1 MLIAR
6 AAFLIILLP
15 LQVILLVIF
24 ALCDLAWIIRSQLRK
39 QNTGTTKPLSGLCSI
54 IVLNWNGRELLAE
67 SIPKVLKAVE
77 FDGEPHQVLVVDNG
91 STDGSVEWL
100 RSTYPDVDIL
110 ALERNLG
117 FGEGNNQGV
126 QAARHDAVVLLNND
140 MLVAEDF
147 LSPLL
152 KGLSDPGVF
161 AVAGQVFF
169 PEDKRREET
178 GNTRGRFEW
187 GYLHLSHEEVQPFHS
202 IRKVIP
208 VLWAG
213 GGCSAFRRDRFLE
226 LGGFCDLFSPCYL
239 EDTDLS
245 YRAWRRGWK
254 VLFAAESKVLH
265 KHRASSSVRFEPHQ
279 LKSLIETRK
288 LWYLWKNYQLRSL
301 AAHFL
306 LFPCNISKW
315 LSMADYFSAL
325 GKLPRILWLRF
336 LEPHRK
342 VYDGTL
348 RKWTHHPISY
358 LNHFDADRASKSRQE
373 GSPARILVLSAYLPH
388 LGTHGGA
395 GRVFQLLKR
404 TSVHH
409 EITLIAFVE
418 DEKDEAFLDQAE
430 RYCRRVEPVL
440 RRRWDPVSV
449 FPYEPFEEFN
459 CRAFRRRLEQ
469 VLLEEDFDLAH
480 FEWTQMGLYA
490 DLVGN
495 VPKVLT
501 EIEVNYAAHQTLIGV
516 ATGLIRKGRLYYN
529 TLQTLYREVEMCK
542 QVDRVVCVTDVDR
555 DYLKGYVRSEKLR
568 VINTGVDTRFF
579 DYDPEGSVPGM
590 IVFVGAFRHA
600 PNVDAVHFFVEKIFP
615 EILREESNAKFYVVG
630 SSPPP
635 EIQQFDQHPNITVT
649 GFVEDIRPY
658 YRQAQ
663 VVVVPLRTGVGIRGK
678 ILEGWSA
685 GRAMVA
691 TPLACMGL
699 GAEHGE
705 DILIAEHV
713 GDFAMWTV
721 ALLRNPD
728 FCRRLGL
735 KGRKKATDKYD
746 WDIFGEQV
754 AALYQELVPRSN
766 RGTSSRQSSQKVGD
780 TSKEPFK
787 ETAADLVQ
795 KESDV

>member
-39 QNTGTTKPLSGLCSI
+39 QNTGTTKALSGLCSI

-77 FDGEPHQVLVVDNG
+77 FDGKPHQVLVVDNG
-91 STDGSVEWL
+91 STDGSIEWL

-110 ALERNLG
+110 ELERNLG

-152 KGLSDPGVF
+152 EGLSDPGVF
-161 AVAGQVFF
+161 AVASQVFF

-178 GNTRGRFEW
+178 GNTRGRFEC
-187 GYLHLSHEEVQPFHS
+187 GYLHLSHEEVQRFHS
-202 IRKVIP
+202 IRKVLP

-245 YRAWRRGWK
+245 YRAWRRDWK

-301 AAHFL
+301 VAHFL

-325 GKLPRILWLRF
+325 GKLPRVLWLRF

-342 VYDGTL
+342 VNDGTL
-348 RKWTHHPISY
+348 SKWTHHPISY

-418 DEKDEAFLDQAE
+418 DERDKAFLDQVE

-440 RRRWDPVSV
+440 RRHYDPVSF

-459 CRAFRRRLEQ
+459 CRAFRKRLEQ

-480 FEWTQMGLYA
+480 FEWPQMGLYA

-495 VPKVLT
+495 IPKVMT
-501 EIEVNYAAHQTLIGV
+501 EIEVNYAAHQTMIGV
-516 ATGLIRKGRLYYN
+516 ASGLVRKIRLYYN
-529 TLQTLYREVEMCK
+529 TLQTLYREVEVCK
-542 QVDRVVCVTDVDR
+542 RVDHVVCVTDADK
-555 DYLKGYVRSEKLR
+555 DYLKGYVRSEKLS
-568 VINTGVDTRFF
+568 VINTGVDTRYF
-579 DYDPEGSVPGM
+579 DYYPEGSVPGR

-600 PNVDAVHFFVEKIFP
+600 PNIDAVHFFIEKIFP
-615 EILREESNAKFYVVG
+615 EILREEPDATFYVVG
-630 SSPPP
+630 SSPPS
-635 EIQQFDQHPNITVT
+635 EIRQLDQHPNITVT

-691 TPLACMGL
+691 TPLACLGL
-699 GAEHGE
+699 GATHGE
-705 DILIAEHV
+705 DVLIAENAE
-713 GDFAMWTV
+713 DFAMWTV

-728 FCRRLGL
+728 FCRHLGL
-735 KGRKKATDKYD
+735 KGRRKATDEYD

-754 AALYQELVPRSN
+754 AGLYEKLVPRRDTGRLPIGPSSMADDKSGSGLKELGSELAERGSN
-766 RGTSSRQSSQKVGD
+766 V
-780 TSKEPFK
+780 
-787 ETAADLVQ
+787 
-795 KESDV
+795 